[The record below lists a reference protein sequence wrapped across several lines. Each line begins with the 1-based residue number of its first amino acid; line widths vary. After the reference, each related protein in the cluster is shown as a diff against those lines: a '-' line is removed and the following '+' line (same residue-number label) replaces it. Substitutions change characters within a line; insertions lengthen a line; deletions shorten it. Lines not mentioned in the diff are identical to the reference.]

1 MRTRSRISRMT
12 CTLVGEA
19 SGEMPARN
27 RDFITWVIYRLAQ
40 EGGESAQQRV
50 IFQQRMPATILIADD
65 HDSSLAG
72 LEGLLSIEGY
82 QVVKAVDGE
91 MALTEFRRVKP
102 DLLLLDINMPK
113 MCGTEVCR
121 RIKSDPETR
130 LIPVVLVTALTA
142 TEDRIKGIDA
152 GADDFVT
159 KPVEREQLIARV
171 RSLLR
176 QKAFTDE
183 LERAESIL
191 FALALSI
198 EGKDSYTQ
206 GHCER
211 LAEYSA
217 RLGEHLGLPAAEITA
232 LRRAGI
238 VHDIGK
244 VAVPDS
250 ILLKPARLTRSEQLV
265 LQRHPAVGESI
276 CAPLKSFQLVLPII
290 RHHHEKMDGSGYPDG
305 LKGEEIP
312 LTARVLTVV
321 DVYDALT
328 TQRPYKLAMAVPDA
342 LAMMRKEVRK
352 GWWDPMVFAAFE
364 QLLMVEEKKP
374 LAKAV
379 TAAAN

>member
-1 MRTRSRISRMT
+1 MGNLPFAAGRTENRHSNGRS
-12 CTLVGEA
+12 L
-19 SGEMPARN
+19 
-27 RDFITWVIYRLAQ
+27 
-40 EGGESAQQRV
+40 
-50 IFQQRMPATILIADD
+50 QQRMPATILIADD

-82 QVVKAVDGE
+82 QVVTAVDGE
-91 MALTEFRRVKP
+91 MALTEFGRVKP

-211 LAEYSA
+211 LADYSA
-217 RLGEHLGLPAAEITA
+217 RLGEHLGLPVAEIKA

-250 ILLKPARLTRSEQLV
+250 ILLKPARLTRGEQLI

-328 TQRPYKLAMAVPDA
+328 TQRPYKLALTVPDA

-364 QLLMVEEKKP
+364 QLLKVEEKRP

-379 TAAAN
+379 TAATN

>member
-1 MRTRSRISRMT
+1 
-12 CTLVGEA
+12 
-19 SGEMPARN
+19 
-27 RDFITWVIYRLAQ
+27 
-40 EGGESAQQRV
+40 
-50 IFQQRMPATILIADD
+50 MPATILIADD

-72 LEGLLSIEGY
+72 LEGLLSLEGY
-82 QVVKAVDGE
+82 QVVTAMDGE

-113 MCGTEVCR
+113 MCGTDVCQ

-130 LIPVVLVTALTA
+130 LVPVVLVTALTA

-183 LERAESIL
+183 LERAESVL

-211 LAEYSA
+211 LSEYSA
-217 RLGEHLGLPAAEITA
+217 QLGEHLGLPSAEIKA

-250 ILLKPARLTRSEQLV
+250 ILLKPGRLTRSEQLIV
-265 LQRHPAVGESI
+265 QRHPVVGERI

-290 RHHHEKMDGSGYPDG
+290 RHHHEKMNGSGYPDG

-312 LTARVLTVV
+312 MTARVLSVV

-328 TQRPYKLAMAVPDA
+328 TQRPYKAPLGIPDA
-342 LAMMRKEVRK
+342 LAVMRKEVRK
-352 GWWDPMVFAAFE
+352 GWWDPTVFAAFE
-364 QLLMVEEKKP
+364 QLVRGQLVQGEEKKP
-374 LAKAV
+374 LAKAM
-379 TAAAN
+379 AAAAG